1 MIVFEDD
8 SVHIGDIISNTYNIK
23 IFFIPFSEE
32 FTINL
37 LPEVE
42 CFVVI
47 TFFLHSLPP
56 FSLFT
61 GTKSYI
67 DLD

>member
-8 SVHIGDIISNTYNIK
+8 SIHIGGIISNTYNII
-23 IFFIPFSEE
+23 IFFIPFSEG
-32 FTINL
+32 FTVNL
-37 LPEVE
+37 LPAVE
-42 CFVVI
+42 CFCGYYI
-47 TFFLHSLPP
+47 FSHSLPP